1 MTETFTSKIARVTP
15 AGVITEFPVLT
26 PDGRPE
32 GITAGPDGNLWFCEA
47 RGAKIGRITPA
58 GAITEFATPHPAPAH
73 ITVGPDG
80 NLWFTMVDGNSI
92 AYIIP

>member
-1 MTETFTSKIARVTP
+1 V
-15 AGVITEFPVLT
+15 
-26 PDGRPE
+26 

-47 RGAKIGRITPA
+47 RGAKIGRITPS
-58 GAITEFATPHPAPAH
+58 GAITEFATPHTAPSR

-80 NLWFTMVDGNSI
+80 NLWFTMIDGNSI